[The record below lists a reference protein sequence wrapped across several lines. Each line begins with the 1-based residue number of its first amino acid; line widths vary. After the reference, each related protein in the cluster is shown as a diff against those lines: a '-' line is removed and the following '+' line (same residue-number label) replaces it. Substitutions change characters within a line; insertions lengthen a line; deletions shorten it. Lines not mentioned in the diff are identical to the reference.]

1 MKKIYFPL
9 LVSLILLPACGGK
22 SVEDNSLSVS
32 DAAVEVADSEFALE
46 LSIDLITQD
55 GIDPDTAL
63 CFATETVNTFGE
75 DRIREWGLGE
85 DVPFSIDV
93 ENLPMEKISKD
104 ELRELLSKERTGK
117 CLSSELLQQIF
128 QADLG
133 FSLSIETTDCLI
145 DIRSSD
151 WLIDGLHADPSFE
164 DSQEFLNY
172 LVSECPNF
180 VADILVSELGIPKEE
195 ALCIGENTSGDTYA
209 LFAQS
214 VITPSDEISE
224 EIETALIEFLEI
236 ATECGIDLLDT
247 AGAINEEAFSYGD
260 DPTLDALW
268 ESCLNSSGTD
278 NREACDELYWNSPSG
293 SEYEALGA
301 CLEADWGEWDTAL
314 GECNDPFTYGDS
326 PVLDELWEGCV
337 NGDTDVCNDLYFD
350 APYGSEYAQL
360 GNCLDEIWGEW
371 DTALGECND
380 PFTYGDSPVLDELWE
395 GCVNGDTDVC
405 DELYWNSP
413 IDSDY
418 SILGDCLLSE
428 QREWNFETNECN
440 FGDPLNIGTLLPET
454 GALAFLSDPLVLAVD
469 MAIRDINAAGG
480 VNGVHVTLTKGD
492 SGTDP
497 DIANITVDRLLTE
510 GVDAIIGAAASGI
523 TNSVIGKITSAPVV
537 QCSPS
542 NTATGLGTSG
552 DNGYYFR
559 TAPSDDLQA
568 PALADEV
575 LYDGYLNVAIVSRAD
590 DYGVGFN
597 EEFEPAIEN
606 GGGTIVYS
614 TPYAPEATSFD
625 DVVSDVIASG
635 PDAVVIVAFEE
646 GVQIIQT
653 MIEQGAGPDVIQ
665 IYITDGMATGSLGE
679 LIDPNNPS
687 IAEGIKGTQPAIAPM
702 SGAAFFP
709 DAFAEFAPGVPTIFS
724 AHSYDCAILIALAA
738 EAAKSTD
745 PADIA
750 AQMVAVSRNG
760 ETCSTFAECKILL
773 ANGADID
780 YEGASGW
787 IDFLDVGEPSVAS
800 YEIYEYDADGE
811 QQIIDELTFGS

>member
-1 MKKIYFPL
+1 MKKIYYPFL
-9 LVSLILLPACGGK
+9 AFLVLLPACGGK
-22 SVEDNSLSVS
+22 SSEENSLSEA
-32 DAAVEVADSEFALE
+32 DAAVEVADNSFAIE
-46 LSIDLITQD
+46 LSNNLVAQD

-75 DRIREWGLGE
+75 DRLREWGFSE
-85 DVPFSIDV
+85 DSFSIDF

-117 CLSSELLQQIF
+117 CFSSEFLQEIF
-128 QADLG
+128 QTDLG
-133 FSLSIETTDCLI
+133 FSLSSETTECLV
-145 DIRSSD
+145 DIRSSN
-151 WLIDGLHADPSFE
+151 WLVDGLYADSSFE
-164 DSQEFLNY
+164 DSPEFLNN
-172 LVSECPNF
+172 LVDDCPSF
-180 VADILVSELGIPKEE
+180 VADILVSELGIPQEE
-195 ALCIGENTSGDTYA
+195 ALCIGQNTSGDTYA

-214 VITPSDEISE
+214 IITPSDETSE
-224 EIETALIEFLEI
+224 EIEEALIEFLEI
-236 ATECGIDLLDT
+236 ATECGIDLLD
-247 AGAINEEAFSYGD
+247 AADSIDEEAYTYGD

-268 ESCLNSSGTD
+268 ESCLNSSGTS

-301 CLEADWGEWDTAL
+301 CLEAIWGEWDTTL
-314 GECNDPFTYGDS
+314 GQCNDPFTYGDS
-326 PVLDELWEGCV
+326 PVLDELWDRCV
-337 NGDTDVCNDLYFD
+337 NGDTN
-350 APYGSEYAQL
+350 
-360 GNCLDEIWGEW
+360 
-371 DTALGECND
+371 
-380 PFTYGDSPVLDELWE
+380 
-395 GCVNGDTDVC
+395 VC
-405 DELYWNSP
+405 DELYWSSP

-428 QREWNFETNECN
+428 QREWDFESNECI

-454 GALAFLSDPLVLAVD
+454 GALAFLSEPLVLAVD

-497 DIANITVDRLLTE
+497 DIANTTVDRLLTE

-575 LYDGYLNVAIVSRAD
+575 LYDGYSNVAIVSRAD
-590 DYGVGFN
+590 DYGVGFI

-614 TPYAPEATSFD
+614 TPYAPEASSFD

-635 PDAVVIVAFEE
+635 PDAVVIIAFEE

-653 MIEQGAGPDVIQ
+653 MVEQGAGPQDIQ

-687 IAEGIKGTQPAIAPM
+687 IAEGIKGTAPAIAPI

-738 EAAKSTD
+738 EAAGSND
-745 PADIA
+745 SADIA

-760 ETCSTFAECKILL
+760 ESCSTFAECKILL
-773 ANGADID
+773 AGGADID

-800 YEIYEYDADGE
+800 YDIYEYDANGE
-811 QQIIDELTFGS
+811 QQVIDELTFGS

>member
-1 MKKIYFPL
+1 MKKIYYPFL
-9 LVSLILLPACGGK
+9 AFLVLLPACGGK
-22 SVEDNSLSVS
+22 SSEENSLSEA
-32 DAAVEVADSEFALE
+32 DAAVEVADNDFATE
-46 LSIDLITQD
+46 LSNNLVTQD

-75 DRIREWGLGE
+75 DRLREWGFSE
-85 DVPFSIDV
+85 DSFTIDV

-104 ELRELLSKERTGK
+104 EFRELLSKERTGK
-117 CLSSELLQQIF
+117 CFSSEFIQEIF
-128 QADLG
+128 QTDLG
-133 FSLSIETTDCLI
+133 FSLSSDTTECLVE
-145 DIRSSD
+145 IRSSD
-151 WLIDGLHADPSFE
+151 WLVDGLYADSSFE
-164 DSQEFLNY
+164 DSPEFLNN
-172 LVSECPNF
+172 LVDDCPSF
-180 VADILVSELGIPKEE
+180 VADILVSELGIPQEE
-195 ALCIGENTSGDTYA
+195 ALCIGQNTSGDTYA

-214 VITPSDEISE
+214 IITPSDEISE
-224 EIETALIEFLEI
+224 EIEEALIEFLEI
-236 ATECGIDLLDT
+236 ATECGIDLLD
-247 AGAINEEAFSYGD
+247 AADSIDEEAYTYGD

-268 ESCLNSSGTD
+268 ESCLNSSGTS

-301 CLEADWGEWDTAL
+301 CLEAIWGEWDTTL

-326 PVLDELWEGCV
+326 PVLDELWER
-337 NGDTDVCNDLYFD
+337 
-350 APYGSEYAQL
+350 
-360 GNCLDEIWGEW
+360 
-371 DTALGECND
+371 
-380 PFTYGDSPVLDELWE
+380 
-395 GCVNGDTDVC
+395 CVNGDTDVC
-405 DELYWNSP
+405 DELYWSSP

-428 QREWNFETNECN
+428 QREWDFESNECI

-454 GALAFLSDPLVLAVD
+454 GALAFLSEPLVLAVD

-497 DIANITVDRLLTE
+497 DIANTTVDRLLTE

-523 TNSVIGKITSAPVV
+523 TGSVIGKITSAPVV

-552 DNGYYFR
+552 DDGYYFR

-575 LYDGYLNVAIVSRAD
+575 LYDGYSNVAIVSRAD
-590 DYGVGFN
+590 DYGVGFI

-635 PDAVVIVAFEE
+635 PDAVVIIAFEE

-653 MIEQGAGPDVIQ
+653 MVEQGAGPQDIQ

-687 IAEGIKGTQPAIAPM
+687 IAEGIKGTAPAIAPM

-738 EAAKSTD
+738 EAAGSND
-745 PADIA
+745 SADIA

-760 ETCSTFAECKILL
+760 EPCSTFAECKILL
-773 ANGADID
+773 AGGVDID

-800 YEIYEYDADGE
+800 YDIYEYDADGE
-811 QQIIDELTFGS
+811 QQVIDELTFGS

>member
-1 MKKIYFPL
+1 MKKIYYPFL
-9 LVSLILLPACGGK
+9 AFLVLLPACGGK
-22 SVEDNSLSVS
+22 SSEENSLSEA
-32 DAAVEVADSEFALE
+32 DTAVEVADNDFAIE
-46 LSIDLITQD
+46 LSNNLITRD

-75 DRIREWGLGE
+75 DRLREWGFSE
-85 DVPFSIDV
+85 DSFTIDV

-117 CLSSELLQQIF
+117 CFSSEFLQEIF
-128 QADLG
+128 QTDLG
-133 FSLSIETTDCLI
+133 YSLSTDTTDCLME
-145 DIRSSD
+145 IRSSD
-151 WLIDGLHADPSFE
+151 WLINGLHADSSFE
-164 DSQEFLNY
+164 DSPEFLNY

-180 VADILVSELGIPKEE
+180 VADILVSELGIPQEE

-214 VITPSDEISE
+214 IITPSDEVSE
-224 EIETALIEFLEI
+224 EIEEALIEFLEI

-247 AGAINEEAFSYGD
+247 ADSIDEEAYTYGD
-260 DPTLDALW
+260 DPTLDELW
-268 ESCLNSSGTD
+268 ESCLNSSGTS
-278 NREACDELYWNSPSG
+278 NREACDELFWNSPSG

-301 CLEADWGEWDTAL
+301 CLEAIWGEWDTTL

-326 PVLDELWEGCV
+326 PVLDELWER
-337 NGDTDVCNDLYFD
+337 
-350 APYGSEYAQL
+350 
-360 GNCLDEIWGEW
+360 
-371 DTALGECND
+371 
-380 PFTYGDSPVLDELWE
+380 
-395 GCVNGDTDVC
+395 CVNGDTDVC
-405 DELYWNSP
+405 DELYWSSP

-428 QREWNFETNECN
+428 QREWDFESNECI

-454 GALAFLSDPLVLAVD
+454 GALAFLSEPLVLAVD

-480 VNGVHVTLTKGD
+480 VNGVLVTLTKGD

-497 DIANITVDRLLTE
+497 DIANTTVDRLLTE
-510 GVDAIIGAAASGI
+510 GVDAIIGAAASSI
-523 TNSVIGKITSAPVV
+523 TGSVIGKITSAPVV

-552 DNGYYFR
+552 DDGYYFR

-575 LYDGYLNVAIVSRAD
+575 LYDGYSNVAIVSRAD
-590 DYGVGFN
+590 DYGVGFI
-597 EEFEPAIEN
+597 EEFEPYIEN

-635 PDAVVIVAFEE
+635 PDAVVIIAFEE

-653 MIEQGAGPDVIQ
+653 MVEQGAGPQDIQ

-687 IAEGIKGTQPAIAPM
+687 IAEGIKGTAPAIAPM

-738 EAAKSTD
+738 EAAGSND
-745 PADIA
+745 SADIA

-760 ETCSTFAECKILL
+760 EPCSTFAECKILL
-773 ANGADID
+773 AGGADID

-800 YEIYEYDADGE
+800 YDIYEYDADGE
-811 QQIIDELTFGS
+811 QQVIDELTFGP

>member
-1 MKKIYFPL
+1 MKKIYYPFL
-9 LVSLILLPACGGK
+9 AFLVLLPACGGK
-22 SVEDNSLSVS
+22 SSEENSLSEA
-32 DAAVEVADSEFALE
+32 DAAVEVADNDFATE
-46 LSIDLITQD
+46 LGNNLVTQD

-75 DRIREWGLGE
+75 DRLREWGFSE
-85 DVPFSIDV
+85 DSFSIDF

-117 CLSSELLQQIF
+117 CFSSEFIQEIF
-128 QADLG
+128 QTDLG
-133 FSLSIETTDCLI
+133 FSLSSDTTECLVE
-145 DIRSSD
+145 IRSSD
-151 WLIDGLHADPSFE
+151 WLVDGLYADSSFE
-164 DSQEFLNY
+164 DSPEFLNN
-172 LVSECPNF
+172 LVDDCPSF
-180 VADILVSELGIPKEE
+180 VADILVSELGIPQEE
-195 ALCIGENTSGDTYA
+195 ALCIGQNTSGDTYA

-214 VITPSDEISE
+214 IITPSDEISE
-224 EIETALIEFLEI
+224 EIEEALIEFLEI
-236 ATECGIDLLDT
+236 ATECGIDLLD
-247 AGAINEEAFSYGD
+247 AADSIDEEAYTYGD

-268 ESCLNSSGTD
+268 ESCLNSSGTS

-301 CLEADWGEWDTAL
+301 CLEAIWGEWDTTL

-326 PVLDELWEGCV
+326 PVLDELWER
-337 NGDTDVCNDLYFD
+337 
-350 APYGSEYAQL
+350 
-360 GNCLDEIWGEW
+360 
-371 DTALGECND
+371 
-380 PFTYGDSPVLDELWE
+380 
-395 GCVNGDTDVC
+395 CVNGDTDVC
-405 DELYWNSP
+405 DELYWSSP

-428 QREWNFETNECN
+428 QREWDFESNECI

-454 GALAFLSDPLVLAVD
+454 GALAFLSEPLVLAVD

-497 DIANITVDRLLTE
+497 DIANTTVDRLLTE

-523 TNSVIGKITSAPVV
+523 TGSVIGKITSAPVV

-552 DNGYYFR
+552 DDGYYFR

-568 PALADEV
+568 PALADEI
-575 LYDGYLNVAIVSRAD
+575 LFDGYSNVAIVSRAD
-590 DYGVGFN
+590 DYGVGFI

-635 PDAVVIVAFEE
+635 PDAVVIIAFEE

-653 MIEQGAGPDVIQ
+653 MVEQGAGPQDIQ

-687 IAEGIKGTQPAIAPM
+687 IAEGIKGTAPAIAPM

-738 EAAKSTD
+738 EAAGSND
-745 PADIA
+745 SADIA

-760 ETCSTFAECKILL
+760 EPCSTFAECKILL
-773 ANGADID
+773 AGGVDID

-800 YEIYEYDADGE
+800 YDIYEYDADGE
-811 QQIIDELTFGS
+811 QQVIDELTFGS

>member
-1 MKKIYFPL
+1 MKKFYYPFL
-9 LVSLILLPACGGK
+9 AFLVLLPACGGK
-22 SVEDNSLSVS
+22 SSEENSLSEA
-32 DAAVEVADSEFALE
+32 DAAVEVADNDFATE
-46 LSIDLITQD
+46 LGNNLVTQD

-75 DRIREWGLGE
+75 DRLREWGFSE
-85 DVPFSIDV
+85 DSFSIDF

-104 ELRELLSKERTGK
+104 EFRELLSKERTGK
-117 CLSSELLQQIF
+117 CFSSEFIQEIF
-128 QADLG
+128 QTDLG
-133 FSLSIETTDCLI
+133 FSLSSDTTECLVE
-145 DIRSSD
+145 IRSSD
-151 WLIDGLHADPSFE
+151 WLVDGLYADSSFE
-164 DSQEFLNY
+164 DSPEFLNN
-172 LVSECPNF
+172 LVDDCPSF
-180 VADILVSELGIPKEE
+180 VADILVSELGIPQEE
-195 ALCIGENTSGDTYA
+195 ALCIGQNTSGDTYA

-214 VITPSDEISE
+214 IITPSDEISE
-224 EIETALIEFLEI
+224 EIEEALIEFLEI
-236 ATECGIDLLDT
+236 ATECGIDLLD
-247 AGAINEEAFSYGD
+247 AADSIDEEAYTYGD

-268 ESCLNSSGTD
+268 ESCLNSSGTS

-301 CLEADWGEWDTAL
+301 CLEAIWGEWDTTL

-326 PVLDELWEGCV
+326 PVLDELWERCL
-337 NGDTDVCNDLYFD
+337 NGDTDVCTDLYFD
-350 APYGSEYAQL
+350 APYDSKYAQL
-360 GNCLDEIWGEW
+360 GNCLNEIWGEW
-371 DTALGECND
+371 DTTLGECND

-395 GCVNGDTDVC
+395 RCVNGDTDVC
-405 DELYWNSP
+405 DELYWSSP

-428 QREWNFETNECN
+428 QREWDFESNECI

-454 GALAFLSDPLVLAVD
+454 GALAFLSEPLVLAVD

-497 DIANITVDRLLTE
+497 DIANTTVDRLLTE

-523 TNSVIGKITSAPVV
+523 TGSVIGKITSAPVV

-552 DNGYYFR
+552 DDGYYFR

-568 PALADEV
+568 PALADEI
-575 LYDGYLNVAIVSRAD
+575 LFDGYSNVAIVSRAD
-590 DYGVGFN
+590 DYGVGFI

-635 PDAVVIVAFEE
+635 PDAVVIIAFEE

-653 MIEQGAGPDVIQ
+653 MVEQGAGPQDIQ

-687 IAEGIKGTQPAIAPM
+687 IAEGIKGTAPAIAPM

-738 EAAKSTD
+738 EAAGSND
-745 PADIA
+745 SADIA

-760 ETCSTFAECKILL
+760 ESCSTFAECKILL
-773 ANGADID
+773 AGGVDID

-800 YEIYEYDADGE
+800 YDIYEYDADGE
-811 QQIIDELTFGS
+811 QQVIDELTFGS